1 MIKNI
6 WPYPVILV
14 QLLFL
19 ICSNL
24 FGQLNFTVNSLADD
38 NHAFAWDNPATTN
51 VDESVDGICND
62 ELGRCTL
69 RAAIDEATK
78 MKVPVNITF
87 NVGGTINLQNTIS
100 LPDGSTI
107 DGGGQ
112 VELISVF
119 TCLNIKNNTTV
130 EGLSITTQFVGA
142 GLSVEGDKNKIGALS
157 NGNEFIDS
165 PIGLTIGG
173 DSNEVYSNYFGLDK
187 NNALHEDRYGMII
200 NGHHN
205 QIGKGIPLYSN
216 IICGSF
222 VVGIEIGGGGQNE
235 ILFNYI
241 GTTPDGMTRY
251 GNNQG
256 IIVAGSDGNVIG
268 GANGTDGNIIS
279 GNTYEGIF
287 ISGVPP
293 ESNSLYN
300 IISNNI
306 IGLSPLRN
314 VAIPNGN
321 GIVITG
327 GAKNEKISDN
337 IIAGNNQ
344 SGILIFGLHDSTG
357 TYTTSDHI
365 INGNKIGT
373 NENSIIFPNQI
384 GITIR
389 GNAENITIGSD
400 LSSDYS
406 PNLIIGNK
414 QEGIYVLPD
423 SSGISPKNIWFRKN
437 IINQNLV
444 SNLLVDPSANLGI
457 QPPNSLSYNGGTL
470 AGIHQIPNVVIDIYE
485 ANKTEGP
492 PSAYRWLGSTTTD
505 ANGVFAFDFNDP
517 LVEAV
522 TTTASTSSMG
532 TSSFAYLDKFTGVE
546 NKDELPKK
554 FSLDQNYP
562 NPFNPITKIK
572 YTIPSEG
579 TSLMKS
585 VQLKVY
591 DVLGNE
597 VATLVNEEKRAG
609 NYEITFN
616 AANLPSGIYFY
627 QLKAG
632 EFVST
637 KKLMLLK

>member
-1 MIKNI
+1 
-6 WPYPVILV
+6 
-14 QLLFL
+14 
-19 ICSNL
+19 
-24 FGQLNFTVNSLADD
+24 
-38 NHAFAWDNPATTN
+38 
-51 VDESVDGICND
+51 
-62 ELGRCTL
+62 
-69 RAAIDEATK
+69 
-78 MKVPVNITF
+78 
-87 NVGGTINLQNTIS
+87 
-100 LPDGSTI
+100 
-107 DGGGQ
+107 
-112 VELISVF
+112 
-119 TCLNIKNNTTV
+119 
-130 EGLSITTQFVGA
+130 
-142 GLSVEGDKNKIGALS
+142 
-157 NGNEFIDS
+157 
-165 PIGLTIGG
+165 
-173 DSNEVYSNYFGLDK
+173 
-187 NNALHEDRYGMII
+187 
-200 NGHHN
+200 
-205 QIGKGIPLYSN
+205 
-216 IICGSF
+216 
-222 VVGIEIGGGGQNE
+222 
-235 ILFNYI
+235 
-241 GTTPDGMTRY
+241 
-251 GNNQG
+251 
-256 IIVAGSDGNVIG
+256 
-268 GANGTDGNIIS
+268 
-279 GNTYEGIF
+279 
-287 ISGVPP
+287 
-293 ESNSLYN
+293 
-300 IISNNI
+300 
-306 IGLSPLRN
+306 
-314 VAIPNGN
+314 
-321 GIVITG
+321 
-327 GAKNEKISDN
+327 
-337 IIAGNNQ
+337 
-344 SGILIFGLHDSTG
+344 
-357 TYTTSDHI
+357 
-365 INGNKIGT
+365 
-373 NENSIIFPNQI
+373 
-384 GITIR
+384 
-389 GNAENITIGSD
+389 
-400 LSSDYS
+400 
-406 PNLIIGNK
+406 
-414 QEGIYVLPD
+414 LPD

-522 TTTASTSSMG
+522 TATASTSSMG

-546 NKDELPKK
+546 NKDELLKK

>member
-1 MIKNI
+1 MIKYY
-6 WPYPVILV
+6 WCYTVILT
-14 QLLFL
+14 QLFFL
-19 ICSNL
+19 PCSNS

-38 NHAFAWDNPATTN
+38 EHSFAWDNPATTN
-51 VDESVDGICND
+51 VDESVDGVCND

-87 NVGGTINLQNTIS
+87 NVSGTINLQNTIS

-112 VELISVF
+112 VKLISVF
-119 TCLNIKNNTTV
+119 TCLTIKNNTTV
-130 EGLSITTQFVGA
+130 EGLSLTTQFVGA
-142 GLSVEGDKNKIGALS
+142 GLSVEGSKNKIGALS

-187 NNALHEDRYGMII
+187 NNDLHEDRFGMII
-200 NGHHN
+200 TGHHN

-235 ILFNYI
+235 ISFNYI
-241 GTTPDGMTRY
+241 GTTTNGLTRY

-256 IIVAGSDGNVIG
+256 IIIAGSDGNVIG
-268 GANGTDGNIIS
+268 GVNGTDGNIIS
-279 GNTYEGIF
+279 GNTYEGIY
-287 ISGVPP
+287 ISGAPP
-293 ESNSLYN
+293 KSNSLYN

-314 VAIPNGN
+314 AAVPNGN

-327 GAKNEKISDN
+327 GANNEKISEN

-357 TYTTSDHI
+357 TYSTSDHI
-365 INGNKIGT
+365 INGNKIGV
-373 NENSIIFPNQI
+373 NDNSVIFPNQI

-389 GNAENITIGSD
+389 GSAENITIGSD
-400 LSSDYS
+400 LSTDYS

-414 QEGIYVLPD
+414 QEGIFVMPD
-423 SSGISPKNIWFRKN
+423 SAGISPDKIWFRKN
-437 IINQNLV
+437 IINQDIV
-444 SNLLVDPSANLGI
+444 TNLLVDPSANLGI
-457 QPPNSLSYNGGTL
+457 QPPNTLSYNGGTL
-470 AGIHQIPNVVIDIYE
+470 AGIHQIPNVVIDVYE

-492 PSAYRWLGSTTTD
+492 PSAYRWLGSTTTG
-505 ANGVFAFDFNDP
+505 ANGVFAFDINDP

-522 TTTASTSSMG
+522 TATASTSSMG
-532 TSSFAYLDKFTGVE
+532 TSSFAYLDNFRSVE
-546 NKDELPKK
+546 KKDELPKK

-591 DVLGNE
+591 DILGNE
-597 VATLVNEEKRAG
+597 VATLVNEEKPAG
-609 NYEITFN
+609 NYEVEFN
-616 AANLPSGIYFY
+616 GSGLTSGIYFY
-627 QLKAG
+627 
-632 EFVST
+632 
-637 KKLMLLK
+637 KLTTNGFNIVRKMLLLK